1 MKSTFD
7 KTEKVSR
14 SVARKK
20 ENYPITTTSVIFSAK
35 LNPRGPNVSKII
47 NKHRHLLETDDTMK
61 KLFPKKFYLLLLI
74 KEEETCKNFSLEP
87 TLTQSRVIY

>member
-35 LNPRGPNVSKII
+35 FNPRGPNVSKII
-47 NKHRHLLETDDTMK
+47 NKHRHLLETDDTLK
-61 KLFPKKFYLLLLI
+61 QLFR
-74 KEEETCKNFSLEP
+74 KNYIVVANK
-87 TLTQSRVIY
+87 R